1 MTTAGDI
8 YFIEV
13 DTKQVSQKTLYRNV
27 SLLLVNCHTNIVV
40 ILLFFSVTPLLLLNP
55 QNLQL
60 CMQRMPKNKS
70 LRNLE
75 VFSTVHYTTVI
86 SPEYNPGS
94 TPQMLY
100 SI

>member
-1 MTTAGDI
+1 MTTAGNF

-13 DTKQVSQKTLYRNV
+13 DTKQVSQKTIFRNF
-27 SLLLVNCHTNIVV
+27 SMFLINCHTNIVD
-40 ILLFFSVTPLLLLNP
+40 ILLFFSVTPRPLFNP

-60 CMQRMPKNKS
+60 WLQRIPKNKS

-75 VFSTVHYTTVI
+75 VFSTVHYTIDI

-94 TPQMLY
+94 TPQMLF